1 MIPYMSEPETITL
14 LYPYYQNGG
23 MLNRHLSEWEG
34 YKIKEK
40 FKAIVVDDG
49 SPTDPAINHLEGV
62 DVGFPIELYRIKED
76 IPWNQDGARNL
87 GMTHATGW
95 CLISDMDHLLNAKNA
110 RKLAAL
116 TYDRAVHYV
125 PNREKPDGSKYHH
138 HPNTYFLTS
147 DLYWL
152 AGGYDESFRGYYG
165 SDSVFKRQLNEISER
180 QMLNVALTLYSR
192 EDIPD
197 ASTTNY
203 GRKDSQYHILNNPE
217 LMERRKQM
225 PGPIKPLNFEWE
237 RLL

>member
-95 CLISDMDHLLNAKNA
+95 CLISDMDHLLNVTNA

-225 PGPIKPLNFEWE
+225 PGPIEPLNFEWE

>member
-1 MIPYMSEPETITL
+1 MIPYTSEPETITL

-40 FKAIVVDDG
+40 FKAIIVDDG

-95 CLISDMDHLLNAKNA
+95 CLISDMDHLLNVKNA

-225 PGPIKPLNFEWE
+225 PGPIEPLNFEWE